1 MLPFRISC
9 FLKLFTVFRNNAEL
23 FVTTTDKQMNKQWA
37 SKLDL
42 RVMRD
47 SVFCHHT
54 HEICISGIL
63 KFVGSRKPARL
74 VWWQALWVCGQLQS
88 APPAI

>member
-37 SKLDL
+37 SKPAL
-42 RVMRD
+42 RDMRY
-47 SVFCHHT
+47 SVFCHHKYV
-54 HEICISGIL
+54 SVV
-63 KFVGSRKPARL
+63 KVGSRKPATL
-74 VWWQALWVCGQLQS
+74 VWWQALWERSS
-88 APPAI
+88 ATRPTCNPIVY